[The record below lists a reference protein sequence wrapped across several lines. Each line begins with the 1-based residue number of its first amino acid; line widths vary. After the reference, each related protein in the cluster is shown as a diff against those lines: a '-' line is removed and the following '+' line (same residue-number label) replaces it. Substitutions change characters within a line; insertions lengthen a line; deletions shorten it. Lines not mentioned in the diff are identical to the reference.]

1 MKKKK
6 QTDFHDAGAVSLV
19 SAKRALEARRGSVG
33 VAAMSREA
41 VELQLVN
48 YYAREGYYHHLQ
60 VRKQCTYFPRLRARR
75 CSPSNDDDRL
85 TQLCSCAF

>member
-1 MKKKK
+1 M
-6 QTDFHDAGAVSLV
+6 
-19 SAKRALEARRGSVG
+19 SATSKRALEARRGSVG
-33 VAAMSREA
+33 AAAMSREA